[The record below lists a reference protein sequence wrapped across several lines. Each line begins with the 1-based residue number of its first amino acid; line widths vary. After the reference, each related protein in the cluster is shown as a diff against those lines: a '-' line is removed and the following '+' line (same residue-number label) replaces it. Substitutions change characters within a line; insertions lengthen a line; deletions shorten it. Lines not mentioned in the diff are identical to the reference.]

1 MSCKTKVTTTTA
13 HRHEVVAY
21 SDTAYLLRIR
31 LADLVQL
38 ETLRSFPNGD
48 TLTLIRSVRIQARH
62 ADTLS
67 RASFALGSRISA
79 DTLQTTVEHTSY
91 GSKQKKGLAWLRTNL
106 VYAGLFILLIFLLWY
121 WYVKK
126 K

>member
-1 MSCKTKVTTTTA
+1 MTTTTA

-67 RASFALGSRISA
+67 RASFALGSRTSA

-91 GSKQKKGLAWLRTNL
+91 GSKQKKGLAWLRPNL